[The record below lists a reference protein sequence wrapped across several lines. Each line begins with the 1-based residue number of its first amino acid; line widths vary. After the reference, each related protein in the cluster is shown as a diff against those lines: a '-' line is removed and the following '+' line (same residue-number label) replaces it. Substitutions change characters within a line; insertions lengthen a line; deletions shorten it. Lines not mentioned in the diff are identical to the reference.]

1 MRQKAIFSIVVTL
14 LVLSGSLF
22 TPKAVMQDERTLA
35 GEWTM
40 VSSPINNEFGSRM
53 GNTLGFPNRDMRF
66 EQEGDILTGVVL
78 REDVGPDAKPLG
90 VWRVMGE
97 SFSASFMLWCPE
109 TDIPCGSV
117 VMRGEF
123 VNNNRVRG
131 TMTVFFDEA
140 DETRPTGYDTWVFSF
155 TGTRR

>member
-1 MRQKAIFSIVVTL
+1 
-14 LVLSGSLF
+14 
-22 TPKAVMQDERTLA
+22 
-35 GEWTM
+35 
-40 VSSPINNEFGSRM
+40 M

-66 EQEGDILTGVVL
+66 EEGGDIRTGLVL
-78 REDVGPDAKPLG
+78 REDVGPNAKPLG

-97 SFSASFMLWCPE
+97 RFSASFMLWCPE
-109 TDIPCGSV
+109 VDIPCGSV

-123 VNNNRVRG
+123 VNSNRVRG